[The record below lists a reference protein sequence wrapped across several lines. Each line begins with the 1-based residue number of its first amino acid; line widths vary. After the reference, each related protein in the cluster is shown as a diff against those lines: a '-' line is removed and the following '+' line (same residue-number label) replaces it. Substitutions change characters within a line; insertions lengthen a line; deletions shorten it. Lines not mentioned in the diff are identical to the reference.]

1 MTAVPIRDELI
12 ERAVKQLAAAF
23 ARLITGRAVNVT
35 EAEAGT
41 MRAEIAELYRRF
53 IGTSSDLVK
62 RLSTEDL
69 LGVLGSAGYV
79 DGERAYLLSAL
90 LETEAQLEVAQGA
103 APDDPAVASL
113 RERSLDLALE
123 AGIEELGEP
132 DLPGRVERLLG
143 VVPRHARSAAT
154 WERLVGFWQ
163 AQGVWSKAEDA
174 VFAWLDE
181 VESGSGDEARL
192 RAVAERFYGHLGEL
206 DDDTLASGGLPR
218 EELAEGRSEV
228 LTRLAGVPD

>member
-1 MTAVPIRDELI
+1 MPIRDELI

-23 ARLITGRAVNVT
+23 ARLITGRAANELT
-35 EAEAGT
+35 DAEAGALRT
-41 MRAEIAELYRRF
+41 EIAELYRRF

-103 APDDPAVASL
+103 LPHDPEVASL

-132 DLPGRVERLLG
+132 DLPARVERLLG
-143 VVPRHARSAAT
+143 VVPPHARNGPT
-154 WERLVGFWQ
+154 WERLVWFWQ
-163 AQGVWSKAEDA
+163 AQGKLSKAEDA

-181 VESGSGDEARL
+181 VEAGSGDAGHL
-192 RAVAERFYGHLGEL
+192 RAVAERLYGHLGEL
-206 DDDTLASGGLPR
+206 DDDALASGGLPR

-228 LTRLAGVPD
+228 LVRLAGVPG